1 MRDSAKFPFTC
12 GALVMKTNN
21 HSFIITDWGY
31 LMSTVYVHIL
41 NYGIETI
48 HNTDNSQKKLL
59 FAGN

>member
-1 MRDSAKFPFTC
+1 
-12 GALVMKTNN
+12 MKTNN

-48 HNTDNSQKKLL
+48 QHTDTLQKKLL
-59 FAGN
+59 FAGY